1 MSEFKGTPHN
11 SAKLGDIAKT
21 VLMPGDPLRAKYVA
35 EKFLHNPVCFN
46 EVRGML
52 GYTGTYKG
60 VPVSVMGSGMG
71 MPSLG
76 IYSYELY
83 NFYGVENIIRV
94 GTSGTA
100 DPDIKL
106 FDVVLATGSW
116 SNSTY
121 AKAGF
126 GYEEQTQYPSEELVN
141 ALEKSAADLG
151 KKVTKGI
158 VGSGDVFYMGE
169 GIVDEYDR
177 PEIVCGEMESFALF
191 ANARYL
197 GKKAACM
204 LTITDQHL
212 YKTIATP
219 QERQTAVD
227 DMMEIALNAAIK
239 L

>member
-1 MSEFKGTPHN
+1 
-11 SAKLGDIAKT
+11 
-21 VLMPGDPLRAKYVA
+21 
-35 EKFLHNPVCFN
+35 
-46 EVRGML
+46 
-52 GYTGTYKG
+52 
-60 VPVSVMGSGMG
+60 
-71 MPSLG
+71 
-76 IYSYELY
+76 
-83 NFYGVENIIRV
+83 
-94 GTSGTA
+94 
-100 DPDIKL
+100 
-106 FDVVLATGSW
+106 
-116 SNSTY
+116 
-121 AKAGF
+121 
-126 GYEEQTQYPSEELVN
+126 
-141 ALEKSAADLG
+141 
-151 KKVTKGI
+151 
-158 VGSGDVFYMGE
+158 MGE